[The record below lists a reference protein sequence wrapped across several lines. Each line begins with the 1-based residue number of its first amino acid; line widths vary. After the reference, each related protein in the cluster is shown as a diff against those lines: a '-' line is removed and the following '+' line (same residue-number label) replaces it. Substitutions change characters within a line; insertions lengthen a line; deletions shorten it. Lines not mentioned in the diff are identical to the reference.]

1 MNPNNPIQIPLA
13 LRLSG
18 SALKVVA
25 VLSMVID
32 HLALY
37 CMEAGTPLYETM
49 RCFGRIAFPVFAF
62 LIAEGYAYSKNR
74 LRYFIQ
80 LLGFAFIS
88 EFPWFLLNGADG
100 THNVLFTLALGV
112 LSIGVFDKLKV
123 RKPLCICMILVA
135 MAYAQWMGSD
145 YGWRGILMILLFYMF
160 RQNRPCQLLLA
171 FPLMM
176 YYGIIGALLA
186 CVVQFLYDG
195 TQGFAKGRIAKY
207 GFYLFYP
214 LHLLVIG
221 LCRI

>member
-1 MNPNNPIQIPLA
+1 MSVHTTNLPLV
-13 LRLSG
+13 LRMSG

-25 VLSMVID
+25 VLSMVTD

-62 LIAEGYAYSKNR
+62 LIAEGYAYSRNR

-88 EFPWFLLNGADG
+88 EFPWYLLNGADG
-100 THNVLFTLALGV
+100 MHNVMFTLALGV
-112 LSIGVFDKLKV
+112 LAIGIFDKLKE
-123 RKPLCICMILVA
+123 RKPLCICMILVV

-145 YGWRGILMILLFYMF
+145 YGWRGILMIVLCYMF
-160 RQNRPCQLLLA
+160 RKNQLCQLLLV
-171 FPLMM
+171 FPFMM
-176 YYGIIGALLA
+176 HYGIIGALLA
-186 CVVQFLYDG
+186 CAVLFLYDG
-195 TQGFAKGRIAKY
+195 TRGFAKGHIAKY

-214 LHLLVIG
+214 LHLLLIAF
-221 LCRI
+221 